1 MKTKD
6 RDQIWSLKK
15 EVCETAIR
23 TMELGLN
30 IGSAGNV
37 SVRIPD
43 KEEVLITPSQV
54 DYELIEPYQ
63 IVHIDFETKQLGGDW
78 TPSSEKI
85 MHTAVYKAR
94 PDAQAVIHFHSR
106 FASVLSATGNGIP
119 PLMEEMIN
127 AFGGEIKLA
136 KFSQVGSKELGDH
149 AVEALGDRKA
159 VLLTNHGA
167 LVCGKT
173 LHEALRLAQM
183 VEENAELYY
192 LALTIGK
199 SKITK
204 IPEEAQKFQR
214 MVYEA
219 FNHVKREKKTKIVND
234 IQSKSD

>member
-6 RDQIWSLKK
+6 RDLIWSLK
-15 EVCETAIR
+15 ERVCETAMR

-43 KEEVLITPSQV
+43 KEELLITPSQV
-54 DYELIEPYQ
+54 DYELITPYQ

-78 TPSSEKI
+78 TPSSEKV
-85 MHTAVYKAR
+85 MHTAIYKAR

-119 PLMEEMIN
+119 PLMEEMII
-127 AFGGEIKLA
+127 ALGGEVKLA
-136 KFSQVGSKELGDH
+136 KFSKVGSKELGEF

-159 VLLTNHGA
+159 VLLTNHGG

-173 LHEALRLAQM
+173 LHETLRLAQM
-183 VEENAELYY
+183 VEEHAELYY
-192 LALTIGK
+192 LALSLGK
-199 SKITK
+199 SKITP
-204 IPEEAQKFQR
+204 IPDEVKKYHR
-214 MVYEA
+214 MIYEA
-219 FNHVKREKKTKIVND
+219 FNRIKRKKKTKNL
-234 IQSKSD
+234 